1 MELIFSI
8 IFYVEIMTGLR
19 RDEICGL
26 KWQDFDETN
35 GILKIERS
43 VSKSSEKCGT
53 IIGKTKTEKSKRKIL
68 LPSSVVQV
76 LRKRKEDAKSE
87 RIFPS
92 VTFYKYALSPGTAYR
107 KLEEKNKIFCES
119 ERRF

>member
-1 MELIFSI
+1 
-8 IFYVEIMTGLR
+8 MTGLR

-43 VSKSSEKCGT
+43 VSKSLEKCGT
-53 IIGKTKTEKSKRKIL
+53 IIGETKTEKSKRKIL
-68 LPSSVVQV
+68 LPLSVVQV

-87 RIFPS
+87 WIFPS
-92 VTFYKYALSPGTAYR
+92 VISHKYALSPGAAYR
-107 KLEEKNKIFCES
+107 KLKQIL
-119 ERRF
+119 ER